1 MPFCS
6 CCWTTGGGGCEG
18 RGWGEAG
25 QQWNAGTVGQ
35 YVSSL
40 PSSKAETVR
49 KLRPALGLAN
59 GKLVFMSVRLTS
71 VSQALLVTD

>member
-1 MPFCS
+1 MTFCS
-6 CCWTTGGGGCEG
+6 CCWRSGGGGCKG

-40 PSSKAETVR
+40 PSSKAETDQ
-49 KLRPALGLAN
+49 KLSPALGLAN
-59 GKLVFMSVRLTS
+59 GKRVVMSVRVTS
-71 VSQALLVTD
+71 GSQALLVTN